1 MIAAAALP
9 RPLATETGEAWSSY
23 MGDAAPYI
31 AIAVFLIA
39 FGFIVSE
46 RVSKVTVVL
55 VAAAAMAVLGL
66 IPGSDVFYNEH
77 AGIDWNVIFLLF
89 GMMVSVGVIKQT
101 GLFDYLGI
109 QAARL
114 SKGRPYRLMVLL
126 MAITAIASPIL
137 DNVTIVML
145 IVPVT
150 IVVCRRLGISPVPYI
165 IAEILASNIGG
176 AATLIGDPPNIIIG
190 SRAGLTFMDFI
201 IHMAPIVIIV
211 FAGFVVLTRVIFR
224 KSFEYHPERVAE
236 VLELDP
242 RSAIVD
248 SKLLLRSMI
257 VLTVMIVGFV
267 LHAFVSIEPAI
278 VAMLGAG
285 AMVLVAGPM
294 LHDALREIEWRT
306 LVFFMGL
313 FIMIAGLV
321 STGVIG
327 TIGEWAAAA
336 VGDNWFLAASSV
348 LWGSAVLGALFD
360 NIPYVATM
368 VPIVETV
375 VANAPPLAA
384 QGIWWAFA
392 LGADFGGNGTAIAA
406 SANVVA
412 IGIAAKA
419 GVRISFWQFTKY
431 GIITVVL
438 SSAAAWLYVWLRYF
452 Q

>member
-1 MIAAAALP
+1 MIRLAPLAAAADEP
-9 RPLATETGEAWSSY
+9 WTSY
-23 MGDAAPYI
+23 MGDLAPYL

-39 FGFIVSE
+39 FAFIVSE

-66 IPGSDVFYNEH
+66 IPGTGVFYNEH

-89 GMMVSVGVIKQT
+89 GMMVAVGVIKQT

-109 QAARL
+109 QAASL
-114 SKGRPYRLMVLL
+114 AKGRPYRLMVLL
-126 MAITAIASPIL
+126 MLITAIASPII
-137 DNVTIVML
+137 DNVTIVLL

-190 SRAGLTFMDFI
+190 TRAGLSFVDFLV
-201 IHMAPIVIIV
+201 HMSPIVIII
-211 FAGFVVLTRVIFR
+211 FAGFVLLARVMFR
-224 KSFEYHPERVAE
+224 KSFEYRPERLEE
-236 VLELDP
+236 VMELDA
-242 RSAIVD
+242 RAAIVD
-248 SKLLLRSMI
+248 AKLLLRSMI
-257 VLTVMIVGFV
+257 VLGLMIVGFV
-267 LHAFVSIEPAI
+267 LHAFIDIEPAI

-285 AMVLVAGPM
+285 AMVLISGPV

-313 FIMIAGLV
+313 FVMVAGLV

-327 TIGEWAAAA
+327 TIGQWAADA
-336 VGDNWFLAASSV
+336 VGDNWFLAATSV

-368 VPIVETV
+368 LPIVETV
-375 VANAPPLAA
+375 VAGAPPLAE

-412 IGIAAKA
+412 IGIAARA
-419 GVRISFWQFTKY
+419 GHKISFWQFTKY
-431 GIITVVL
+431 GIITVL
-438 SSAAAWLYVWLRYF
+438 LTTAAAWIYVWLRYF
-452 Q
+452 L